1 MASKTLYPYGVG
13 GQTASGIEIVDDLT
27 TGGRNKALSAEQGK
41 ELAQYVFM
49 GRGTY
54 GEAHEAAQTYP
65 TVYFPWMLI
74 GEDEDG
80 TPIKK
85 MIWHAGNGVFID
97 AIGTEITGIK
107 NGITIKASGEGYV
120 SYKGG
125 GLTTA
130 GQLDYING
138 EVNYSFSD
146 IANILKTANAAPTST
161 YNGKSVSEV
170 DSSTSPSTL
179 EIDFGGVVVSPSA
192 TSLQKFTAI
201 KRMNIGTAS
210 LWNVL
215 GGNTRLVKLQIS
227 GNATDLYRFCKSSG
241 AWSPLQEVDASGLT
255 ISGNIRMDGA
265 FACEPSSDAL
275 VKVDIRSLDT
285 SSVKDMGGIFFK
297 RARLKT
303 LIIGNFSTA
312 SATSYTNAFGTV
324 SGATLVCTAD
334 TPPTMHSTWNFITD
348 HFSVIKVP
356 NKTVEVNGE
365 EVTVLSRYQEA
376 SGWSTHAA
384 KMSTYEV
391 GEY

>member
-1 MASKTLYPYGVG
+1 MANKTLYPFGVG
-13 GQTASGIEIVDDLT
+13 GQTPSGIEIVDYT
-27 TGGRNKALSAEQGK
+27 TGGNDKAASAESVK

-49 GRGTY
+49 GSGTY
-54 GEAHEAAQTYP
+54 GDAYDASKTTTA
-65 TVYFPWMLI
+65 YFPWLLI
-74 GEDEDG
+74 DEDENG
-80 TPIKK
+80 APIKK
-85 MIWHAGNGVFID
+85 MIWHVGNGAFID

-107 NGITIKASGEGYV
+107 NGITIKASGDGYV
-120 SYKGG
+120 SFKGG

-138 EVNYSFSD
+138 EVNYSFFE
-146 IANILKTANAAPTST
+146 IADILKTANNAPSST
-161 YNGKSVSEV
+161 YNGKSVNSVEA
-170 DSSTSPSTL
+170 STSPSTL
-179 EIDFGGVVVSPSA
+179 EIDFGGVVVTPSSS
-192 TSLQKFTAI
+192 SLQKFTTI

-215 GGNTRLVKLQIS
+215 EGSTRLVKLQIS

-255 ISGNIRMDGA
+255 ISGNIRMSEI
-265 FACEPSSDAL
+265 FACELGSDAL

-285 SSVKDMGGIFFK
+285 SSVKDMGAIFFK
-297 RARLKT
+297 RRNLKT

-312 SATSYTNAFGTV
+312 NATSYNNAFVYV

-348 HFSVIKVP
+348 HFSYIKVP

-365 EVTVLSRYQEA
+365 EVTVLSLYQA
-376 SGWSTHAA
+376 AAGWSTHAN

>member
-1 MASKTLYPYGVG
+1 MASKTLYPFGVG
-13 GQTASGIEIVDDLT
+13 GQTPSGIEIVDDLT
-27 TGGRNKALSAEQGK
+27 TGGSNKALSAEQGK

-49 GRGTY
+49 GSGTY
-54 GEAHEAAQTYP
+54 GDAYDASKT
-65 TVYFPWMLI
+65 TTTYFPWLLI
-74 GEDEDG
+74 DEDEEG
-80 TPIKK
+80 NPIKK
-85 MIWHAGNGVFID
+85 MIWHTGNCKFID
-97 AIGTEITGIK
+97 AIGAEINGKK
-107 NGITIKASGEGYV
+107 NGITIKASGDGYV
-120 SYKGG
+120 SFKGG

-130 GQLDYING
+130 GQLDYIDG
-138 EVNYSFSD
+138 EVNYSFSE
-146 IANILKTANAAPTST
+146 IADILKTANNAPSST
-161 YNGKSVSEV
+161 YNGKSVTNV
-170 DSSTSPSTL
+170 DSSSSPTTL

-215 GGNTRLVKLQIS
+215 EGNTRLVKLQIS

-265 FACEPSSDAL
+265 FSCEPGSDAL

-303 LIIGNFSTA
+303 LIIGNFSTTN
-312 SATSYTNAFGTV
+312 ATSYGNAFRNV

-334 TPPTMHSTWNFITD
+334 NPPLMHSTWNFITD

-365 EVTVLSRYQEA
+365 EVTVLSLYQA
-376 SGWSTHAA
+376 AAGWSTHAN